1 MPRRRIERSSGT
13 NCQPFFFVFFLHRCL
28 VLHSR
33 NKSGSCSSRPRVF
46 AWFFKPPSIIIHL
59 VSTCFHFPHFPPVSI
74 HFGILLVSVK
84 TKVGSAMETARA
96 IRSSET
102 WNVLESLGVRARRPP
117 IDLAKKKWLWHFWV
131 GDFSVLRSLAFPWSI
146 PENGESYQM
155 GTTTAVVW
163 VWHPESSGGPTKSW
177 LCCWSGRPPVRRAA
191 RRLRWRRGA
200 AVVATERRIDQRK
213 CACSVA
219 FLSCHPTATIYVRH
233 IYNIIY
239 PLYHFSFEM

>member
-13 NCQPFFFVFFLHRCL
+13 NCQPFFYVFFLHWCL

-59 VSTCFHFPHFPPVSI
+59 VSTCFNFPHFPPVSI

-117 IDLAKKKWLWHFWV
+117 IDLAKK
-131 GDFSVLRSLAFPWSI
+131 
-146 PENGESYQM
+146 M
-155 GTTTAVVW
+155 VV
-163 VWHPESSGGPTKSW
+163 TF
-177 LCCWSGRPPVRRAA
+177 LGR
-191 RRLRWRRGA
+191 
-200 AVVATERRIDQRK
+200 
-213 CACSVA
+213 
-219 FLSCHPTATIYVRH
+219 
-233 IYNIIY
+233 
-239 PLYHFSFEM
+239 

>member
-13 NCQPFFFVFFLHRCL
+13 NCQPFFYVFFLHRCL

-96 IRSSET
+96 IRSFET

-117 IDLAKKKWLWHFWV
+117 IDLAKKNGCDIFGSVIFPYCVPWHFL
-131 GDFSVLRSLAFPWSI
+131 DLF
-146 PENGESYQM
+146 QK
-155 GTTTAVVW
+155 TARVIRW
-163 VWHPESSGGPTKSW
+163 EPPLLWFGCGIRNHPEVQQKADSA
-177 LCCWSGRPPVRRAA
+177 V
-191 RRLRWRRGA
+191 GA
-200 AVVATERRIDQRK
+200 AGRRCGAPQDGFVEDEVQLWWPQ
-213 CACSVA
+213 SVG
-219 FLSCHPTATIYVRH
+219 SINENVHV
-233 IYNIIY
+233 
-239 PLYHFSFEM
+239 